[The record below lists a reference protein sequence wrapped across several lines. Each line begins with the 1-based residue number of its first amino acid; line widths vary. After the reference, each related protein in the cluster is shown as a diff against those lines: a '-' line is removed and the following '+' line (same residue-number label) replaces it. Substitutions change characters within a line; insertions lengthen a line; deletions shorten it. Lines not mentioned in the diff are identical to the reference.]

1 MLEQKRIPFILTYM
15 DELMFDQHWNTT
27 PAIVELQAQIT
38 PHMTQFDGK
47 TFLEW
52 SRSNGYPES
61 DTGHPTEVAHK
72 FASDYMLN
80 VFDRQKTTDPA
91 RWVLS

>member
-1 MLEQKRIPFILTYM
+1 MLKQKNIPFIMTYM

-27 PAIVELQAQIT
+27 PAILELQAQIT
-38 PHMTQFDGK
+38 PHMTQFDGQ

-61 DTGHPTEVAHK
+61 DTGHPTEVAHNAAGK
-72 FASDYMLN
+72 YMLN
-80 VFDRQKTTDPA
+80 VFDRQKTSGQV
-91 RWVLS
+91 R